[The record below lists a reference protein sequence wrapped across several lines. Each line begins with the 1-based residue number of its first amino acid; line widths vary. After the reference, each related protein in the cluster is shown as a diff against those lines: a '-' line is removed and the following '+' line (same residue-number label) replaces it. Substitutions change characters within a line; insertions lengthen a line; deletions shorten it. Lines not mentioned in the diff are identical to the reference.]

1 MKLKELVFED
11 RAEDLKAQIKLEK
24 EKATEEALQ
33 AVRLAKELDAK
44 EQAELEADTEEMMLQ
59 VMSDEEKEKPKEE
72 PKEEPKAEPKEE
84 SSAKTIST
92 KLSDIED
99 STKDAFMPLIS
110 SLKDGSNSMSK
121 LLDKAIT
128 QQANP
133 ELCKQIV
140 TTELYKR
147 AVQAQNVLYNE
158 LKDAILAYVDNEYSV
173 KYSDYNDLD
182 KYFNDI
188 ISKQPKSK

>member
-1 MKLKELVFED
+1 
-11 RAEDLKAQIKLEK
+11 
-24 EKATEEALQ
+24 
-33 AVRLAKELDAK
+33 
-44 EQAELEADTEEMMLQ
+44 
-59 VMSDEEKEKPKEE
+59 
-72 PKEEPKAEPKEE
+72 
-84 SSAKTIST
+84 
-92 KLSDIED
+92 
-99 STKDAFMPLIS
+99 MPLIS